1 MLLFIFQAFHLQPIK
16 GTWNLDYE
24 YRTFCSCLF
33 FFKLLFYVNKK
44 KLKFVRIF
52 SYALIK
58 VLQSRLIIELTME
71 ITKFSILLTVNDDGL
86 LHRGILKL
94 YELNYDYLRVIRKA
108 TFCRL
113 HSLGSVWKKL
123 PSKQRRTNRE
133 GLISQKSSQKPVISI
148 FSHSFFQMN
157 MQETLFW
164 RREKAFFTRWFWFWL
179 KLFPRSE
186 AENAS

>member
-1 MLLFIFQAFHLQPIK
+1 MLVLFQSTILRKQK
-16 GTWNLDYE
+16 E
-24 YRTFCSCLF
+24 
-33 FFKLLFYVNKK
+33 
-44 KLKFVRIF
+44 LKFVRIF

-58 VLQSRLIIELTME
+58 VLQNRLIIELTME
-71 ITKFSILLTVNDDGL
+71 ITKFSIMLTVNDHGL

-157 MQETLFW
+157 LQETLFW
-164 RREKAFFTRWFWFWL
+164 RREKAFFTRWFWL

-186 AENAS
+186 VENAS

>member
-1 MLLFIFQAFHLQPIK
+1 M
-16 GTWNLDYE
+16 
-24 YRTFCSCLF
+24 
-33 FFKLLFYVNKK
+33 
-44 KLKFVRIF
+44 
-52 SYALIK
+52 
-58 VLQSRLIIELTME
+58 
-71 ITKFSILLTVNDDGL
+71 LTVNDHGL

-148 FSHSFFQMN
+148 FSYSFFQMN
-157 MQETLFW
+157 LQETLFW
-164 RREKAFFTRWFWFWL
+164 RREKAFFTRWFWL

-186 AENAS
+186 VENASQVQIQEEVKSRGKKRSKNWMFFFPLTFLAFEQTYIRC

>member
-1 MLLFIFQAFHLQPIK
+1 
-16 GTWNLDYE
+16 
-24 YRTFCSCLF
+24 
-33 FFKLLFYVNKK
+33 
-44 KLKFVRIF
+44 
-52 SYALIK
+52 
-58 VLQSRLIIELTME
+58 ME

-157 MQETLFW
+157 LQETLFW
-164 RREKAFFTRWFWFWL
+164 RREKAFFTRWFWL

-186 AENAS
+186 VENAS